1 MLKLYSN
8 FPGALKIDFFLKSYM
23 LSYIFI
29 PNELTFKVK
38 NERKT
43 AYTAIQPS
51 SNSHQKFIFAK
62 KKKKSYTKYSLNNNC
77 KVGKYVI
84 RHKIFPWHI
93 KLLNLIKIIIKN
105 SKFMIL
111 WHFNY
116 LRKCLDIVIILKHEL
131 Y

>member
-1 MLKLYSN
+1 
-8 FPGALKIDFFLKSYM
+8 M

-62 KKKKSYTKYSLNNNC
+62 KKKKNPTQNIPLTTTAKLENMSSDTKYFLDTSNC
-77 KVGKYVI
+77 
-84 RHKIFPWHI
+84 
-93 KLLNLIKIIIKN
+93 
-105 SKFMIL
+105 
-111 WHFNY
+111 
-116 LRKCLDIVIILKHEL
+116 
-131 Y
+131 